1 MVSVPVP
8 HKSHREGRRRRSQ
21 KRAGSWTAPAEKHV
35 RTAGGLCRCS
45 ARSSLPHTGSPA
57 TAAGQRAGWG
67 NALPARGTARRTPGE
82 AQLEIQQPFSSSCPA
97 EVRSLGSAAGPT
109 RWPRQQEHS
118 SANFCLVPDPLGIPF
133 SVRPLWGR
141 AAPRGLCERS
151 CSMFLEDFVEL
162 LAQPLR
168 TLPSVGPP
176 AVLAYR
182 PEVLRDITDTQ
193 EDCAP
198 KCEYCGS
205 LLRPFPSF
213 EDICPPPQKFCCKRN
228 QDLCEFIVKER
239 KEHESAWNGP
249 ISIDS
254 HEPHGSEAE
263 RHLAKERAYQRQQ
276 ERQMARQLAFLA
288 AEPTTVAE
296 CEFAFLFS
304 FSKNELLEKYYNHG
318 GKFLTMLPDGTAQ
331 LFYPSGNLAVIVV
344 REKKRFVCIVQEDK
358 ESNTEI
364 QAVFASNGRST
375 CYHPHGTVW
384 YVGGQCL
391 DRAGNRV
398 KRWMW
403 PSSTASSGPC
413 APLSPIFLSL
423 NLHVGVRIMGQDKIT
438 VSFLAMGQQA
448 KFNVGTKVESPL
460 PMEVPLHCPS
470 LGPDELL
477 LLALRV
483 RILRLIDKLR
493 SCLNFPS
500 NEQWDKM
507 KPPVYL
513 VTQTLKILHLC
524 TTSDI
529 SEELCSSVRA
539 IVNAPV

>member
-1 MVSVPVP
+1 MEVPDGAGANATQKP
-8 HKSHREGRRRRSQ
+8 PGRSPSRQPEASWLQDRACRE
-21 KRAGSWTAPAEKHV
+21 P
-35 RTAGGLCRCS
+35 
-45 ARSSLPHTGSPA
+45 PP
-57 TAAGQRAGWG
+57 
-67 NALPARGTARRTPGE
+67 PGE
-82 AQLEIQQPFSSSCPA
+82 PS
-97 EVRSLGSAAGPT
+97 
-109 RWPRQQEHS
+109 
-118 SANFCLVPDPLGIPF
+118 
-133 SVRPLWGR
+133 
-141 AAPRGLCERS
+141 GLDITCAME
-151 CSMFLEDFVEL
+151 FLEDFVEL

-176 AVLAYR
+176 AALAYR
-182 PEVLRDITDTQ
+182 PEVLRGRLRAEAE
-193 EDCAP
+193 EDHAP
-198 KCEYCGS
+198 KCEYCRS

-213 EDICPPPQKFCCKRN
+213 EDIHPPPQKFCCKRN
-228 QDLCEFIVKER
+228 QDLYEFIVNER
-239 KEHESAWNGP
+239 KKHESAWNSP
-249 ISIDS
+249 ISVDS
-254 HEPHGSEAE
+254 HKPHGSEAE
-263 RHLAKERAYQRQQ
+263 RHLAKEKAYQRQQ

-296 CEFAFLFS
+296 CPAHLGTISYLLSQEPPSLTGWTLMPGERAAELEEEPISYSITCCDFTVMGGRVA
-304 FSKNELLEKYYNHG
+304 KNELLEKYYKHG

-358 ESNTEI
+358 ASNTEI
-364 QAVFASNGRST
+364 QAVFASNGRSA

-384 YVGGQCL
+384 ITMNTAGGQCL

-398 KRWMW
+398 RRWTW
-403 PSSTASSGPC
+403 PSSAASSGPY

-448 KFNVGTKVESPL
+448 KFNVGTKVQGSQAGQLHAPL
-460 PMEVPLHCPS
+460 QLNE
-470 LGPDELL
+470 DELL

-493 SCLNFPS
+493 GCLNFPS

-507 KPPVYL
+507 KPPAYL
-513 VTQTLKILHLC
+513 VTQTLKILYLC